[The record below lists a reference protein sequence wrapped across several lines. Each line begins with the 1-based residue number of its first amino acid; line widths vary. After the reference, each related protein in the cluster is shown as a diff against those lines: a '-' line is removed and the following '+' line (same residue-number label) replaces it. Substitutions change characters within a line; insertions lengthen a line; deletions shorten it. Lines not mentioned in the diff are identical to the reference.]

1 MYGIYGKMRKTFRKL
16 FNLFPGEGRKASLFL
31 ILGFLWS
38 LGAFGG
44 LTLSEGLFLEHAGA
58 SQLPASYLVTALGM
72 CLLSTLLLF
81 ALNRLSISH
90 LLVTIILVAAICS
103 GLLCFLNNS
112 LGEAPLWYWFLFKSI
127 GWCVPIAIYIC
138 FWAFIDQYYDLQDA
152 KRCFCLFNSVLYLGD
167 AVAGGLISFT
177 LEVIG
182 VNGLMM
188 VFIASFFST
197 IPLIYFISRK
207 TKQVP
212 EESYDGNPQASGMLS
227 SILKL
232 ILKSPFTLILLAFY
246 FLMQVI
252 VITTEYSYMDSFE
265 KSFSTLG
272 KAHVLTEFLGMMAM
286 WVSLGNMLFG
296 LFFYSRTVT
305 KFGVNNIILVAPLF
319 FFTIFGF
326 WAQKE
331 AFTVALLAFI
341 AREGMIYTFDDNN
354 LLLLI
359 SGVPTK
365 IKNQVRVA
373 IESFFEPIGMLVGAS
388 LLFFLH
394 DNAKILGVA
403 ICFLACLLALLL
415 RSHYAKAIIKNLVDH
430 ALHFEKKAI
439 DWFREFK
446 AKEKKKIELDLLS
459 YLKTADEQ
467 GKILALEYLL
477 KMENPS
483 LLPKLLN
490 QFERLSVRGKT
501 RVIDLLSDSHH
512 AKETIVIER
521 LHQWRKTLPNP
532 SIRSHIHFYL
542 AKHHLMKREM
552 VMQDLESQHLAL
564 QGAAIL
570 SIKTSHETLSKSFL
584 ALEKL
589 KNFLESDSE
598 EKICMGL
605 VILGMEKKKENIQ
618 DIASHLKNRSLLV
631 KRQAAKAIFMC
642 ATHESFEFAPLLL
655 NHISHQ
661 SDPEVRMFCLK
672 ALEKISDSS
681 LLFPLIEVGANL
693 RVIEKKLVE
702 TICVGFGEKIA
713 PEVIAL
719 MQDEALSFRMRLLAA
734 KILSKLSLHDLKAS
748 QGHLVKKEIE
758 RAYFYLYHA
767 TTVNKNKDLDILEN
781 ALQTTFKATL
791 DFIIQILAMAGAEVN
806 SEVMLH
812 TLKSKNRKIRGAAFE
827 MLEKATDPV
836 LFQLLKPLL
845 DERRQEE
852 ALRVYMKKTVV
863 ALTLSELLET
873 LESSPSVANQI
884 VSLTL
889 KAKLKLPNW
898 KESLKTRL
906 EGEEKLFHNF
916 AHELLTS

>member
-1 MYGIYGKMRKTFRKL
+1 MRKTFRKL
-16 FNLFPGEGRKASLFL
+16 FNLYPGEGRKASLFL

-58 SQLPASYLVTALGM
+58 SQLPSSYLVTALGM
-72 CLLSTLLLF
+72 CLLSTVLLF

-90 LLVTIILVAAICS
+90 LLVTIVLGAAACN
-103 GLLCFLNNS
+103 GLLCFLNTS
-112 LGEAPLWYWFLFKSI
+112 ISTADLWFWFLFKSV

-177 LEVIG
+177 LETIG
-182 VNGLMM
+182 VTSVMLI
-188 VFIASFFST
+188 FIGSFFST
-197 IPLIYFISRK
+197 IPIIYLIVK
-207 TKQVP
+207 KNKQVP
-212 EESYDGNPQASGMLS
+212 EESQDGNPGSVSQMVPT
-227 SILKL
+227 IFRL
-232 ILKSPFTLILLAFY
+232 ILKSPFTIILLAFY
-246 FLMQVI
+246 FMMQVI

-265 KSFSTLG
+265 KSFSNLG
-272 KAHVLTEFLGMMAM
+272 KTHVLTEFLGMMAM
-286 WVSLGNMLFG
+286 WVSLGNMFFG
-296 LFFYSRTVT
+296 LFFYSRTVS

-319 FFTIFGF
+319 FFSIFGA
-326 WAQKE
+326 WAYKE

-365 IKNQVRVA
+365 IKNQIRIA

-394 DNAKILGVA
+394 DKVKILGVI
-403 ICFLACLLALLL
+403 ICLFACILALLL
-415 RSHYAKAIIKNLVDH
+415 RSQYAKAIIKNLIDH

-439 DWFREFK
+439 DWFRQFS

-459 YLKTADEQ
+459 YLKTADEP

-477 KMENPS
+477 KMENPQ

-490 QFERLSVRGKT
+490 QFERLSVRGKM

-542 AKHHLMKREM
+542 AKHHLMKKEM

-589 KNFLESDSE
+589 KHFLESDND
-598 EKICMGL
+598 EKICMAL
-605 VILGMEKKKENIQ
+605 LILGMEKKKENIQ
-618 DIASHLKNRSLLV
+618 DIIPYLKNRSLLV
-631 KRQAAKAIFMC
+631 KRQAAKALFSC
-642 ATHESFEFAPLLL
+642 ANEDSSEYGFLIL
-655 NHISHQ
+655 NHATTV
-661 SDPEVRMFCLK
+661 SDPEVRMYCLK

-681 LLFPLIEVGANL
+681 LLLTLIKAGADF
-693 RVIEKKLVE
+693 RVMEKKLIE
-702 TICVGFGEKIA
+702 SICTGFGQSVVSDVVGI
-713 PEVIAL
+713 

-734 KILSKLSLHDLKAS
+734 KILSKLSLEHLKEC
-748 QGHLVKKEIE
+748 QNDLVKKEIE

-767 TTVNKNKDLDILEN
+767 KTVNKNKDLDILEN

-791 DFIIQILAMAGAEVN
+791 DFIIQILAMAGASLN
-806 SEVMLH
+806 SEIMLH
-812 TLKSKNRKIRGAAFE
+812 TLRSKNRKIRGAAFE
-827 MLEKATDPV
+827 TLEKATEPT
-836 LFQLLKPLL
+836 LFVLLKPLL

-852 ALRVYMKKTVV
+852 ALKTYLKKTLVP
-863 ALTLSELLET
+863 LTLSELLET

-898 KESLKTRL
+898 RESLKTRL
-906 EGEEKLFHNF
+906 HGEEKLFHNF